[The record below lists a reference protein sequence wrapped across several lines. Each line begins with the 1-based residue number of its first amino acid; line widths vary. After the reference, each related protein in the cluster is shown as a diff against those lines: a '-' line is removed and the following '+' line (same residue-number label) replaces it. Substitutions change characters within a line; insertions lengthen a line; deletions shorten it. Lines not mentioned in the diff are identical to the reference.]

1 MTPTLFGRLQ
11 TRLALLLLFG
21 VPWTVAVTRFLPG
34 YIENKTFSQN
44 LSMTMRVLGLVLVL
58 GFVWEFLYHLMQ
70 QFRWEKDWP
79 VLFALLVGIP
89 EGVMVFFV
97 ARQVL
102 DPQPPGTLFL
112 VHFTTTWLITWLMA
126 IGPMRMLFIRW
137 RFNGGRVI

>member
-1 MTPTLFGRLQ
+1 M
-11 TRLALLLLFG
+11 
-21 VPWTVAVTRFLPG
+21 FLW
-34 YIENKTFSQN
+34 
-44 LSMTMRVLGLVLVL
+44 VGLVLSM
-58 GFVWEFLYHLMQ
+58 FYHLLQ